1 MSWVARLV
9 LSPVRIFFLL
19 VIGLVLAILVDIAIA
34 QTKADLVG
42 FKPAAARI
50 VAERHVFFSAFDTP
64 FLLFDP
70 RTSAQQLNALVQH
83 VAQAAQT
90 WPSSKNRFA
99 NRLRSHLV
107 DNLNTV
113 LPVVEVFSL
122 RVLSLAATL
131 PVIVIFCLV
140 ASVDGWVR
148 REVRKA
154 GAGVESARI
163 YHFAKRSIKPLVLWV
178 SLLYLTLPVSIDVR
192 WAYGIL
198 VVSVPLLLGISIS
211 RFKKYI

>member
-1 MSWVARLV
+1 M
-9 LSPVRIFFLL
+9 
-19 VIGLVLAILVDIAIA
+19 DIAIA
-34 QTKADLVG
+34 QTKADLMG

-50 VAERHVFFSAFDTP
+50 VAERHVFFSTFDTP

-70 RTSAQQLNALVQH
+70 QTSAQRLNTLVQQ
-83 VAQAAQT
+83 VEQAAAT
-90 WPSSKNRFA
+90 WSALENRFV

-163 YHFAKRSIKPLVLWV
+163 YHFAKRSIKPLGLWV

-198 VVSVPLLLGISIS
+198 VVSVPLLLGITIS